1 MRNVRISR
9 IWWSPGGGGSEGV
22 LIRTI
27 APGPPE
33 RVDRSW
39 QRRAEAEG
47 GGLLLAELAELAE
60 M

>member
-1 MRNVRISR
+1 MSGV
-9 IWWSPGGGGSEGV
+9 PEGFEA
-22 LIRTI
+22 LYA

>member
-1 MRNVRISR
+1 MGGIERNCADVVRN
-9 IWWSPGGGGSEGV
+9 GGGKKP
-22 LIRTI
+22 